1 VPDPSD
7 LVRGLLVGADLSVEV
22 DDGRHRTTARLTD
35 ESGELV
41 LDVDDPAVL
50 ARALPSRGPVRALPA
65 GPARELSRLPRVL
78 LRSRGRDLGSVRVTR
93 SGRFRVRPTRAG
105 LALVPR
111 LVPPR
116 RLLAYSAAGAA
127 VLTAVLI
134 RRLRRS

>member
-1 VPDPSD
+1 MPDPSD

-78 LRSRGRDLGSVRVTR
+78 LRSRGQDLGSVRVTR

-111 LVPPR
+111 LIPPR
-116 RLLAYSAAGAA
+116 RLLAYSAGAA
-127 VLTAVLI
+127 ALTALLV
-134 RRLRRS
+134 RRLRRG

>member
-1 VPDPSD
+1 MPDPSD
-7 LVRGLLVGADLSVEV
+7 LVRGLLVGADLSVEI

-93 SGRFRVRPTRAG
+93 SGRFRVRPTPAG

-111 LVPPR
+111 LIPPR
-116 RLLAYSAAGAA
+116 RLALYLAGAA
-127 VLTAVLI
+127 TLTAVLL
-134 RRLRRS
+134 RRLRRG

>member
-1 VPDPSD
+1 MPDPSD

-22 DDGRHRTTARLTD
+22 DDGRHRTMARLTD

-78 LRSRGRDLGSVRVTR
+78 LRSRGQDLGWVRVAR

-111 LVPPR
+111 LIPPR
-116 RLLAYSAAGAA
+116 RLLAYSAGAA
-127 VLTAVLI
+127 ALTALLV
-134 RRLRRS
+134 RRLRRG